1 MLNSRPTK
9 LFLMGDVVLVLCE
22 ENISSER
29 ASLIFIVIVFGE
41 LSVVDAEFFDGIIR
55 VIAGIAFL
63 HEIGCSFHGR
73 IAL

>member
-22 ENISSER
+22 ENIRSER
-29 ASLIFIVIVFGE
+29 ASLIFLVFGE

-55 VIAGIAFL
+55 VMAGIAFL
-63 HEIGCSFHGR
+63 HEIGCSIHGR
-73 IAL
+73 VAL